1 MPEVA
6 IYNKEGKEAGSTEL
20 AESVFGLP
28 WNANLV
34 HQVVSSLQAN
44 RRRGTAHTKGR
55 GEVAGGGR
63 KPWRQKGTGRAR
75 HGSIR
80 SPIWVGGGV
89 AHGPR
94 SEKDYFKKINKK
106 TRRKAL
112 LVALSQKLR
121 DKEIV
126 MLDSLTPLEPKTKRG
141 AAILKNLS
149 LVPGFAK
156 LGQGASAIVLTP
168 TGDKNA
174 VRAFRNIERIRVE
187 EARNLNAL
195 DALSAKYLI
204 LPKESAAILEKSSG

>member
-1 MPEVA
+1 MPEIK
-6 IYNKEGKEAGSTEL
+6 IYNKEGKEAGTAKL

-28 WNANLV
+28 WNVNLI
-34 HQVVSSLQAN
+34 HQVVLALRAN
-44 RRRGTAHTKGR
+44 RRAGTAHTKGR
-55 GEVAGGGR
+55 GEVSGGGK

-80 SPIWVGGGV
+80 SPIWIGGGV
-89 AHGPR
+89 THGPR
-94 SEKDYFKKINKK
+94 SEKNYSKKINKK
-106 TRRKAL
+106 TKRKSL

-126 MLDSLTPLEPKTKRG
+126 MLDSLAPLEPKTKRG

-149 LVPGFAK
+149 AVPEFAK
-156 LGQGASAIVLTP
+156 LGRGASAMVLTP
-168 TGDKNA
+168 AGDKNA

-195 DALSAKYLI
+195 DALSVKYLI
-204 LPKESAAILEKSSG
+204 IPKESVEVLEKSSG

>member
-1 MPEVA
+1 M
-6 IYNKEGKEAGSTEL
+6 
-20 AESVFGLP
+20 
-28 WNANLV
+28 
-34 HQVVSSLQAN
+34 
-44 RRRGTAHTKGR
+44 
-55 GEVAGGGR
+55 
-63 KPWRQKGTGRAR
+63 
-75 HGSIR
+75 
-80 SPIWVGGGV
+80 
-89 AHGPR
+89 
-94 SEKDYFKKINKK
+94 
-106 TRRKAL
+106 
-112 LVALSQKLR
+112 VALSQKLR

-149 LVPGFAK
+149 LVPDFAK

-168 TGDKNA
+168 AGDKNA